1 MSYVCLPLY
10 SDPQGREK
18 ATRGE
23 KHKVRTL
30 SPKWSPSHILDSHR
44 RTDEQTLLACSRT
57 EIMLC
62 LWNHKCRAHWVVSA
76 LLTCPFVFPLRESAP
91 SPTCRWTQANS
102 CKSSEQS
109 TRILWPRSA
118 EYLAKDNRQYWPAGD
133 RNPGKGHAWRTDQ
146 PIGRLSSLETRK
158 EPNRA
163 WRSARDVTWILIDCA
178 IFPEGKWYEWF

>member
-1 MSYVCLPLY
+1 MISFIWWNLTKQNTKQVEKRKTKTRWRIDRRRILAWVMYAYHCTPIFREGE
-10 SDPQGREK
+10 SPQRRK
-18 ATRGE
+18 A
-23 KHKVRTL
+23 
-30 SPKWSPSHILDSHR
+30 
-44 RTDEQTLLACSRT
+44 QTCSRT

-109 TRILWPRSA
+109 TRILWPRST

-133 RNPGKGHAWRTDQ
+133 RNPGKVHAWRTDQ

-158 EPNRA
+158 NPIELGDLQEMSLGS
-163 WRSARDVTWILIDCA
+163 W
-178 IFPEGKWYEWF
+178 